1 MHKVFL
7 SFILLFFL
15 PNQSQNNIA
24 VDIDGNK
31 YNLVKIDKYL
41 ISSENLNVSR
51 FKNGD
56 VIPEV
61 KTMQEWR
68 KYGKLKKPAWCYHEN
83 NQKNKKKIGKI
94 YNGFAV
100 NDPRGICPKGFH
112 IPTSKEWKE
121 IIISLGGY
129 DNAGQH
135 LKSKEWDGDNS
146 SGFNA
151 IPGGYRSTVNEM
163 DFYPLDYCV
172 FFWSTK
178 VQAGKNSND
187 FIGLMTED
195 NSVTGEVSAHTAEN
209 GMYVRFIKNN

>member
-1 MHKVFL
+1 MHRLFL
-7 SFILLFFL
+7 SFILVFFL
-15 PNQSQNNIA
+15 PEKFQNKTSI
-24 VDIDGNK
+24 DIDGNK

-51 FKNGD
+51 FNNGD
-56 VIPEV
+56 PIPEA

-83 NQKNKKKIGKI
+83 NQKNKKKLGKI

-112 IPTSKEWKE
+112 IPTHKEWKG
-121 IIISLGGY
+121 IITSLGGY
-129 DNAGQH
+129 GNAGLH
-135 LKSKEWDGDNS
+135 LKSNKWDGDNS
-146 SGFNA
+146 SAFNA
-151 IPGGYRSTVNEM
+151 IPGGYRSTVNEI

-172 FFWSTK
+172 LFWS
-178 VQAGKNSND
+178 VQSTKNSND

-195 NSVTGEVSAHTAEN
+195 NSVMGEVSAHTAEN
-209 GMYVRFIKNN
+209 GMYVRFIKND